1 MAAALEQK
9 ADYDFTSEKPAPLV
23 LLPEDDTDKALQLN
37 NKSKNESAKIE
48 YQLNLEQYN
57 EKVEQF
63 KQNKFK
69 TYAIIWDKCSAMM
82 KQSIEAQENY
92 DKTKRDPYLLF
103 DTIEGLSYNY
113 QESKY
118 PIEIIFDAL
127 KNFINLKQKDD
138 EDLTSYLDRFKAA
151 NNNLKTQL
159 GEEIILTNYI
169 KTLDDYDENDLSNLP
184 TLKKESYEELKA
196 YVFLANSDRNKY
208 NTLIKNLAQ
217 QQSLKNSQY
226 PKTLKAATEA
236 LQNHPWD
243 PKYHEEKKKHKNQSR
258 HDNENNNNNN
268 ININGQP
275 EVELSFAQL
284 QNACYC
290 CGKKGH
296 GSDKCY
302 KKDKIPK
309 DEWYINKLQKQET
322 NKIMA
327 QVTNNDNA
335 SVSPSVTI
343 SVPQEA
349 TQEVAWSGAHV
360 NLNQLEV
367 TNLMETIMLDSGS
380 SKSLFGNP

>member
-268 ININGQP
+268 NNNNEQP

-349 TQEVAWSGAHV
+349 TQEVAWSGVHV
-360 NLNQLEV
+360 NLNQVEV
-367 TNLMETIMLDSGS
+367 TT
-380 SKSLFGNP
+380 